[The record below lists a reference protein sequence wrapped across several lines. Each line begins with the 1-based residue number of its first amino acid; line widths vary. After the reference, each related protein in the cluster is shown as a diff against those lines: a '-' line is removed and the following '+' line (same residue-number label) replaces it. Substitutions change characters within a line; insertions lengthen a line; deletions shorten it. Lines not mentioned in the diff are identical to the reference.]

1 MRYVVTG
8 GCGFIGTNLVHT
20 LVESGHQVKVM
31 DWDPKNSSIVGVSIT
46 DIRDPLV
53 HTLVQ
58 GADVV
63 VHLAAESGVQ
73 PSVENPKLTDSIN
86 VRGTLNMLEACV
98 DAGVKRFILASSG
111 TVLGNADPPFNE
123 DMITQPT
130 SPYGA
135 SKLAGEAYCN
145 AFYHSY
151 GLETVVLRFSN
162 IYGPYAWHKNNLFV
176 EFIKAATK
184 EKPLYVYGDGYKT
197 RDFLYVKDLVDAI
210 ILASTKPD
218 IGGEIFQIA
227 SGEETTILDFISMM
241 GGISLEEIAQE
252 VEYTHEPPRPGE
264 AQRSYADISKARSML
279 GFEPTYSLYNG
290 MTETFRWYVRKYY
303 YE

>member
-1 MRYVVTG
+1 VRYLVTG

-20 LVESGHQVKVM
+20 LVERGYQVKVM

-145 AFYHSY
+145 AFY
-151 GLETVVLRFSN
+151 L
-162 IYGPYAWHKNNLFV
+162 
-176 EFIKAATK
+176 
-184 EKPLYVYGDGYKT
+184 
-197 RDFLYVKDLVDAI
+197 
-210 ILASTKPD
+210 
-218 IGGEIFQIA
+218 
-227 SGEETTILDFISMM
+227 
-241 GGISLEEIAQE
+241 SLI
-252 VEYTHEPPRPGE
+252 H
-264 AQRSYADISKARSML
+264 I
-279 GFEPTYSLYNG
+279 
-290 MTETFRWYVRKYY
+290 
-303 YE
+303 

>member
-1 MRYVVTG
+1 M
-8 GCGFIGTNLVHT
+8 
-20 LVESGHQVKVM
+20 
-31 DWDPKNSSIVGVSIT
+31 
-46 DIRDPLV
+46 
-53 HTLVQ
+53 
-58 GADVV
+58 
-63 VHLAAESGVQ
+63 
-73 PSVENPKLTDSIN
+73 
-86 VRGTLNMLEACV
+86 
-98 DAGVKRFILASSG
+98 
-111 TVLGNADPPFNE
+111 
-123 DMITQPT
+123 
-130 SPYGA
+130 
-135 SKLAGEAYCN
+135 
-145 AFYHSY
+145 
-151 GLETVVLRFSN
+151 
-162 IYGPYAWHKNNLFV
+162 
-176 EFIKAATK
+176 
-184 EKPLYVYGDGYKT
+184 
-197 RDFLYVKDLVDAI
+197 KDLVDAI